1 MGNQFP
7 ALAVQPMPGPL
18 DQYAKAAQVASGLQ
32 SLQVGQIQ
40 LQQARIQQQ
49 SQATLMKA
57 FADNKGD
64 MNQALADATA
74 SGKVDPTALLNFKQA
89 SIAAQTSA
97 AKLQETQLGNNQK
110 VAEAASNE
118 LTGIQALPPDQR
130 PAALNAA
137 YGRLL
142 QLGADPK
149 HYGPVVQQLA
159 QDPSDENLRQHEI
172 SLMGE
177 KWVLGNE
184 EAQRKIPQAA
194 ATLAETQAKT
204 EEAKANIT
212 KTQFETGMQADPLLR
227 MERNPEQEMAGD
239 KLPAAVGYLSKEIHS
254 ADAGRA
260 ARATSL
266 LGQAKVTQNV
276 INQQKE
282 SEAIATQAAAEGD
295 PAKMAQLL
303 DAGVVS
309 PTQAFSSRR
318 PDYVQKVNQM
328 TVDLAKSHGKTW
340 DAQVAQAD
348 FDNAHNPA
356 NVAFFGSAHSL
367 VDKGGTLDQLREAG
381 KKLPQGE
388 YPAWNKLADWKEAQ
402 TGSGPLAKYATVALG
417 GADDYAKVMGGGVG
431 SDSARE
437 AFLETVK
444 ASLGQT
450 SREGALEGAGESV
463 KSQMA
468 GRIGKNQL
476 MQKLYGDAV
485 VPEKGAKAAAETTT
499 HVPGGKAVGLV
510 EGKTGKGSDG
520 KKYVVKGGVWVA
532 Q

>member
-7 ALAVQPMPGPL
+7 ALAINPVAGPL

-204 EEAKANIT
+204 EEAKANVT

-227 MERNPEQEMAGD
+227 MERNPAQEMAGD

-254 ADAGRA
+254 PDPERVV
-260 ARATSL
+260 RATSL
-266 LGQAKVTQNV
+266 LAQAKVTQNV

-295 PAKMAQLL
+295 PNKMADLL
-303 DAGVVS
+303 LSRTVS
-309 PTQAFSSRR
+309 PSQAFSSRR
-318 PDYVQKVNQM
+318 PDYVQKVN
-328 TVDLAKSHGKTW
+328 DIAKSKDPNWQSST
-340 DAQVAQAD
+340 AQVE
-348 FDNAHNPA
+348 FDNAHDA
-356 NVAFFGSAHSL
+356 SNVPFFGSAHSL
-367 VDKGGTLDQLREAG
+367 TDKGGNLEHLEAAG
-381 KKLPQGE
+381 AKLPNGTF
-388 YPAWNKLADWKEAQ
+388 PAWNSFKDWTAAKA
-402 TGSGPLAKYATVALG
+402 GSGATSKFAAVALG
-417 GADDYAKVMGGGVG
+417 VADDYAKVMGGGKAD
-431 SDSARE
+431 DSARDQALHIIAENQGPE
-437 AFLETVK
+437 ARKQAIAGIRETIN
-444 ASLGQT
+444 SQT
-450 SREGALEGAGESV
+450 ES
-463 KSQMA
+463 
-468 GRIGKNQL
+468 RIGKNPI
-476 MQKLYGDAV
+476 MQKAYGDAV
-485 VPEKGAKAAAETTT
+485 VPEKGAKASTSGSGLQ
-499 HVPGGKAVGLV
+499 VGKEISV
-510 EGKTGKGSDG
+510 KG
-520 KKYVVKGGVWVA
+520 KKMKVTAVHPDGSFDA
-532 Q
+532 E